1 MAVKFQG
8 GKAVPVIAASKKMD
22 AALLRDLESTLF
34 KLRDTSNKLAT
45 LDIPSVDIG
54 RWADRVRVVVAE
66 VMKTDD
72 AQRLRSAINGG
83 SMSMSGI
90 SEFAERWSQTAQ
102 QKYQGTANA
111 QEINKLWSDVRS
123 LLRLVFVK
131 QQRILIKD

>member
-1 MAVKFQG
+1 MALKFQG
-8 GKAVPVIAASKKMD
+8 GKAVPVSTQSKNMD

-34 KLRDTSNKLAT
+34 KLRDTSNKLER
-45 LDIPSVDIG
+45 LDIPSGDIG

-66 VMKTDD
+66 VMKTGD

-90 SEFAERWSQTAQ
+90 SEYAERWSQKAQ
-102 QKYQGTANA
+102 QTYLGTPNG
-111 QEINKLWSDVRS
+111 QEINRLWSDVRS

-131 QQRILIKD
+131 QQRILMKN